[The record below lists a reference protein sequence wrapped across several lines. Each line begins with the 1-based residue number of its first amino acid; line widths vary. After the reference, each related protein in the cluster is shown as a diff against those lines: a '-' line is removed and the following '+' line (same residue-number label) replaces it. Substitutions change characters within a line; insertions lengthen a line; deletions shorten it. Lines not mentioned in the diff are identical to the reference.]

1 MRILTVG
8 NLYPPRHFGGY
19 ERVWQAAVGGLRRA
33 GHDVRVLVSDAP
45 GEGEDTDPD
54 IHRDL
59 PWYWRD
65 FEFPRQTLR
74 ERRRTERGALRAL
87 DRHLAEF
94 RPDVVSW
101 WSMGGLP
108 TALVTRPRVPAIGWV
123 NDVWFVY
130 APLVDQWRRL
140 PFVRAVD
147 VGPRARW
154 VFCSA
159 ALEAAMQREVPG
171 LVDTG
176 VEHQGAGP
184 EFAAAPA
191 RPWGWRLLY
200 VGRIDERK
208 GIATAIE
215 ALPLLPEATLRIVG
229 EGDAEELVRLRSL
242 AGTLGVAERVTFDG
256 PRSDLPAVYAET
268 DVTVFPVVWFEPY
281 GLVPLESM
289 AVGRPVVAT
298 GRGGSA
304 DYLRDGENALLFE
317 AEDATAL
324 AAAVQRLAGDEAL
337 RERLVQG
344 GRELTSRLTE
354 ARWLEAVVREHER
367 LLA

>member
-19 ERVWQAAVGGLRRA
+19 ERVWAAAVGGLRRA
-33 GHDVRVLVSDAP
+33 GHEVRVLVSDAP
-45 GEGEDTDPD
+45 GEGEETDPD
-54 IHRDL
+54 VHRDL

-65 FEFPRQTLR
+65 FEFPRQSLR
-74 ERRRTERGALRAL
+74 ERWRTDRVARRVL
-87 DRHLAEF
+87 DRHLEEF

-108 TALVTRPRVPAIGWV
+108 TVLIERPRVPAIGWV

-140 PFVRAVD
+140 PFVRSVD
-147 VGPRARW
+147 IGSRARW

-159 ALEAAMQREVPG
+159 ALEAAMKREVPG
-171 LVDTG
+171 LRDTR
-176 VEHQGAGP
+176 VEHQGPGP
-184 EFAAAPA
+184 EFVSAPP
-191 RPWGWRLLY
+191 RKWDWRLLY

-215 ALPLLPEATLRIVG
+215 ALPALPAATLRIVG
-229 EGDAEELVRLRSL
+229 EGDADELARLRAL
-242 AGTLGVAERVTFDG
+242 ADSLGVAKRVTFDG
-256 PRSDLPAVYAET
+256 ARSDLPAIYAEA

-304 DYLRDGENALLFE
+304 DYLRDEENALLFE
-317 AEDATAL
+317 AEDAAAL
-324 AAAVQRLAGDEAL
+324 AAVVERLAGDAAL